1 MMRVLEIPYPD
12 DLPAAMGQS
21 PLLFERQIK
30 LLVAARMYELG
41 HISSGRA
48 AELAGISRFEFLE
61 ALGQY
66 RISAFNYSLADLER
80 EIGEARIRAVETD
93 GKGGELPGE
102 NRYW

>member
-1 MMRVLEIPYPD
+1 MMRVRVLEIPYPD

-21 PLLFERQIK
+21 PVAFERQIK

-48 AELAGISRFEFLE
+48 AELAGVSRFEFLE

-66 RISAFNYSLADLER
+66 RISTFNYSLADLEQ
-80 EIGEARIRAVETD
+80 EIREARARATQTV
-93 GKGGELPGE
+93 
-102 NRYW
+102 